1 MAPLQCALAWSLH
14 AADDAIRRRLVPTQ
28 TDDVEQLR
36 DAFVRLLAHR
46 GPGHH
51 LFVEVTLLKGIND
64 SVEDATKLARLL
76 EPLRAS
82 GSDAKVNLLAYNDN
96 MVQGLAATGEEQMTA
111 FRDVVMRAGFVCT
124 IRYVLSVVCEPCVV
138 SGREAGREGESE
150 RARERKFIRNQGG
163 RERNKRTLSDSG
175 EREREK
181 GGGGGREG
189 GRVR

>member
-1 MAPLQCALAWSLH
+1 MWQVTVSTVAPSVAHIERMAPLQCALAWSLH

-82 GSDAKVNLLAYNDN
+82 GLRDA
-96 MVQGLAATGEEQMTA
+96 VQRVRRVPQPVGVIEADG
-111 FRDVVMRAGFVCT
+111 DVV
-124 IRYVLSVVCEPCVV
+124 
-138 SGREAGREGESE
+138 
-150 RARERKFIRNQGG
+150 
-163 RERNKRTLSDSG
+163 
-175 EREREK
+175 
-181 GGGGGREG
+181 
-189 GRVR
+189 